1 MPTDAREKRGGKRN
15 LPTGGAEDV
24 RVDPATADAE
34 DREAAARARAAD
46 GRQRGG

>member
-1 MPTDAREKRGGKRN
+1 MPAEDSSRRSGKRR
-15 LPTGGAEDV
+15 LPTAGREDV

-46 GRQRGG
+46 SRQRGE